1 MNGLHPMEFLIYAV
15 ALLLYVSANF
25 RLTRLIHSRPKYRK
39 RLEIFAYVGC
49 FILCAVV
56 LYKQLSDPHHNLIAP
71 YLTVMLCQ
79 YGILFLYQRTWK
91 QNLRDMLKL
100 FAGDILL
107 AELFVM
113 VSGRDFSDA
122 DWEIFLPLYSIF
134 KLIAALLSES
144 AMRRREKDRIAVQ
157 MRMYQHQMEIMEQ
170 SQEQIRFLRHDM
182 KNHLLHMNRLLLE
195 HDTETLRE
203 YVQETAA
210 HLDTPQEFVRSGNR
224 DIDSLLNYKLLTAQQ
239 LGAEIMTDVK
249 IPVEM
254 QIPAFDLNVILGNLL
269 DNALDALKVCDNRRL
284 TVSLRYD
291 AGLLYILVENT
302 CAGEP
307 PAVSVKGA
315 GHGLGLHSV
324 RRTLEHY
331 HGELKTDYRDRM
343 FTASAMLYLDC

>member
-15 ALLLYVSANF
+15 ALLLYIFANF
-25 RLTRLIHSRPKYRK
+25 RITRLIHSRPRYRK
-39 RLEIFAYVGC
+39 SLVSAAYAGC
-49 FILCAVV
+49 CFLSISILYA
-56 LYKQLSDPHHNLIAP
+56 QLNCPHDPNDTLILP
-71 YLTVMLCQ
+71 YLIVMLCQ
-79 YGILFLYQRTWK
+79 YGILFLYQRAWK

-100 FAGDILL
+100 FAVDVLL
-107 AELFVM
+107 AGVFVLIA
-113 VSGRDFSDA
+113 GRME
-122 DWEIFLPLYSIF
+122 WQIFPLVYSIV
-134 KLIAALLSES
+134 KLIAALLLES
-144 AMRRREKDRIAVQ
+144 ALRRREKDRIAVQ
-157 MRMYQHQMEIMEQ
+157 MRMYRHQMEIMEQ

-195 HDTETLRE
+195 HDTDALRD

-239 LGAEIMTDVK
+239 LGAEIITDVK
-249 IPVEM
+249 IPAEM

-269 DNALDALKVCDNRRL
+269 DNALDALKVCDVRCL

-291 AGLLYILVENT
+291 AGLLYILIENT

-315 GHGLGLHSV
+315 GHGIGLHSV
-324 RRTLEHY
+324 RRTLERY
-331 HGELKTDYRDRM
+331 HGELKTDYHDRL
-343 FTASAMLYLDC
+343 FTAAVMLYPDC

>member
-1 MNGLHPMEFLIYAV
+1 MNGLHPMEFLIYVA
-15 ALLLYVSANF
+15 ALLLYIFANF
-25 RLTRLIHSRPKYRK
+25 RLTRLIHSRPKHRK
-39 RLEIFAYVGC
+39 SLEFSAYAVS
-49 FILCAVV
+49 FILCTVV
-56 LYKQLSDPHHNLIAP
+56 LYKRLNDPTPDPLAA
-71 YLTVMLCQ
+71 YLTAMLCQ
-79 YGILFLYQRTWK
+79 YGIFFLYSRAWK

-100 FAGDILL
+100 FAVDVLL
-107 AELFVM
+107 AGVFVLIT
-113 VSGRDFSDA
+113 GRME
-122 DWEIFLPLYSIF
+122 WQIFPLVYSIV
-134 KLIAALLSES
+134 KLIAALLLES
-144 AMRRREKDRIAVQ
+144 ALRRREKDRIAVQ

-195 HDTETLRE
+195 HDTDALRD

-239 LGAEIMTDVK
+239 LGAEIVTDVK
-249 IPVEM
+249 IPAEM

-269 DNALDALKVCDNRRL
+269 DNALDALKACDDRRL

-291 AGLLYILVENT
+291 AGLLFIVMENT

-315 GHGLGLHSV
+315 GHGIGLHSV
-324 RRTLEHY
+324 RRTLERY
-331 HGELKTDYRDRM
+331 HGELKTDYHDRV
-343 FTASAMLYLDC
+343 FTAAALLYLDC